1 MKNSIQACVIS
12 LLLSAVLFSCG
23 RREPKFV
30 IGVSQ
35 CSEDVWRKKLNDEL
49 RIAAFSNNNV
59 ELKISSANDDAELQT
74 QQIDSFVKMGVD
86 LLIVAPGQ
94 MKVTQAVDRAYDK
107 GIPVIVFD
115 RRTHSDKYTA
125 YIGADNEEMGRNI
138 AHYLSSSVD
147 GAERIVEICGLST
160 SSPAVDRRSGFDQ
173 EVAKHADMDIVEHIE
188 ADWTEQTA
196 YRQMDSMLSVA
207 HPQFNTVFAHNDRM
221 AMGARKAAMKHG
233 LDLSKIHFIGI
244 DAISKEGG
252 GMRLVRDGEL
262 LASYIYPTRG
272 DNVMELAMNILE
284 KRKYK
289 KENLL
294 SSALVTADNANVLLM
309 QDEEL
314 ERQGDNLLSL
324 RKKVETTT
332 NAFDTQRSYLFMLLF
347 LVVLLIIACMLAL
360 KAYMAKTRY
369 NRQLKDSMQK
379 QKEMTED
386 MERMTQ
392 NQLRFFTNISHELR
406 TPLTLISGPADQ
418 LAESHDIGSEPRK
431 LVEMIRRNVGILKQM
446 VGEIL
451 EFRKIQNEKAT
462 LTLNRFNLA
471 AELRTWSNDF
481 MMVAERKDISLKV
494 SIREESDGMAIAD
507 KEKVAHIYFNLM
519 TNALK
524 YTPPKG
530 TVTTTL
536 EHAQGRYTIS
546 VEDTGKGMSAA
557 DRQHIFERFYQAKD
571 SVGGTGIGL
580 AIVKAYVDLHHGEV
594 QVESEQGRG
603 SRFSFSI
610 PESQPGY
617 DSAADRQTEAMTG
630 PVLADDYSVKDIIA
644 EQNLASITGTEDY
657 DSNHPL
663 ILVIDDNEGMR
674 TYLKGILHA
683 KYKVIEAQNGEEG
696 LKIARKTVPQL
707 VVSDVMMPVM
717 DGMEFCSR
725 MKEDMTTC
733 HIPVILLTA
742 KSLEEQR
749 IEGYNKGADSYITKP
764 FTAETLVARID
775 NLLKN
780 RLQLRRIFS
789 GSSLEEQEQEALG
802 EKDRTFIA
810 QLRKAI
816 KKHIPD
822 ADYSVEDL
830 GEEMGLS
837 RVQLYRKVKALTGY
851 SVVDLLRKARLAKAK
866 QLLETTEKNISEVA
880 YDVGFTTPSYFTKRF
895 KEEYGM
901 NPGDVGK

>member
-1 MKNSIQACVIS
+1 M
-12 LLLSAVLFSCG
+12 LFC
-23 RREPKFV
+23 
-30 IGVSQ
+30 
-35 CSEDVWRKKLNDEL
+35 L
-49 RIAAFSNNNV
+49 R
-59 ELKISSANDDAELQT
+59 
-74 QQIDSFVKMGVD
+74 
-86 LLIVAPGQ
+86 
-94 MKVTQAVDRAYDK
+94 
-107 GIPVIVFD
+107 
-115 RRTHSDKYTA
+115 
-125 YIGADNEEMGRNI
+125 
-138 AHYLSSSVD
+138 
-147 GAERIVEICGLST
+147 
-160 SSPAVDRRSGFDQ
+160 
-173 EVAKHADMDIVEHIE
+173 
-188 ADWTEQTA
+188 
-196 YRQMDSMLSVA
+196 
-207 HPQFNTVFAHNDRM
+207 FA
-221 AMGARKAAMKHG
+221 
-233 LDLSKIHFIGI
+233 L
-244 DAISKEGG
+244 
-252 GMRLVRDGEL
+252 
-262 LASYIYPTRG
+262 IYPTRG
-272 DNVMELAMNILE
+272 DNVMELAMSILE

-386 MERMTQ
+386 
-392 NQLRFFTNISHELR
+392 
-406 TPLTLISGPADQ
+406 
-418 LAESHDIGSEPRK
+418 
-431 LVEMIRRNVGILKQM
+431 
-446 VGEIL
+446 
-451 EFRKIQNEKAT
+451 
-462 LTLNRFNLA
+462 
-471 AELRTWSNDF
+471 
-481 MMVAERKDISLKV
+481 
-494 SIREESDGMAIAD
+494 
-507 KEKVAHIYFNLM
+507 
-519 TNALK
+519 
-524 YTPPKG
+524 
-530 TVTTTL
+530 
-536 EHAQGRYTIS
+536 
-546 VEDTGKGMSAA
+546 
-557 DRQHIFERFYQAKD
+557 
-571 SVGGTGIGL
+571 
-580 AIVKAYVDLHHGEV
+580 
-594 QVESEQGRG
+594 
-603 SRFSFSI
+603 
-610 PESQPGY
+610 
-617 DSAADRQTEAMTG
+617 
-630 PVLADDYSVKDIIA
+630 
-644 EQNLASITGTEDY
+644 Y
-657 DSNHPL
+657 DSNRPL
-663 ILVIDDNEGMR
+663 ILVIDDNESMR

-725 MKEDMTTC
+725 MKEDVTTC

-837 RVQLYRKVKALTGY
+837 RVQLYRNVKALTGY

-880 YDVGFTTPSYFTKRF
+880 YDVGFTTPSYFTKCF